1 MRVCK
6 HGFGVKLFGFS
17 RANRA
22 STNLKKFSSSK
33 LDKFT
38 LFTNSFVGRSMENR
52 YKEGE
57 SIFLRLS

>member
-1 MRVCK
+1 MVVASSCLA
-6 HGFGVKLFGFS
+6 F
-17 RANRA
+17 RALITQVRI
-22 STNLKKFSSSK
+22 LKKFLSSK

-38 LFTNSFVGRSMENR
+38 LFTHSFVDWNTENR